1 MMLNNVI
8 VWDIKTVPDLKGF
21 GGAERG
27 SCLAAGRHD
36 GPCAAVGFS
45 ERAADDLGSWRAIF
59 LINLPLAAATILLR
73 RNRQIA
79 RAGVGLLDRL
89 KPARF
94 P

>member
-8 VWDIKTVPDLKGF
+8 VWDIETVPDLKGF

-45 ERAADDLGSWRAIF
+45 ERSWRAIF
-59 LINLPLAAATILLR
+59 LINLPLAAASILLR